1 MKKLFLIFSVVIMAG
16 CTTVP
21 VTMKF
26 PDPPETETAKPC
38 VPLKK
43 LNDQAELSDVAKTV
57 FGNYTEYHLCSLKV
71 DTWIEWYTK
80 QKAIYERLK

>member
-21 VTMKF
+21 VAMNF

-38 VPLKK
+38 APLKK
-43 LNDQAELSDVAKTV
+43 LNDQAELSNVSKRCI
-57 FGNYTEYHLCSLKV
+57 H
-71 DTWIEWYTK
+71 
-80 QKAIYERLK
+80 